1 MSILEGILT
10 MGIITLVVIINN
22 LQYEYWKKT
31 KFGSWLFFTLYE
43 AAMIIFLI
51 ISVYSFL
58 QG

>member
-10 MGIITLVVIINN
+10 MGIITLIVVINN
-22 LQYEYWKKT
+22 LQHEFWEKI
-31 KFGSWLFFTLYE
+31 KFFSWFVSTLYE
-43 AAMIIFLI
+43 AAIIIFLI